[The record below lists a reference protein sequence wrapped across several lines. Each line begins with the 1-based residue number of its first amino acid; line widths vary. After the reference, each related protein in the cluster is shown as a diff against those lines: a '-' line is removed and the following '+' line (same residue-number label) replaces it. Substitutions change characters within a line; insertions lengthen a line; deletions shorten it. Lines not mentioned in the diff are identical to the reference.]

1 MPLLAPGLPDWPCG
15 RLRKGLSIGP
25 PPPAGP
31 GPPAL
36 TLTCP
41 KKCLSA
47 SSCQLPVGCWG
58 CQSLSSA
65 ELTRISSMA
74 GTRTCSCSWPCAP
87 AATACVESSL
97 RVTPSCQ
104 EPAVRSCRQEIKEPS
119 AFQSLSLGTG
129 EGQGQGER
137 DRERERQVS
146 FAMKCCT
153 LSTSLPPASTPAQPA
168 PHQALGSPA
177 HSTAGCPAQ
186 AAQNA
191 DAQRAQVSSLPRSLP
206 TPQPHRL
213 AARV

>member
-1 MPLLAPGLPDWPCG
+1 M
-15 RLRKGLSIGP
+15 
-25 PPPAGP
+25 PPPAPSLLGWPRGRIGKGWSAGSPPPVGP

-41 KKCLSA
+41 KKPLSA
-47 SSCQLPVGCWG
+47 SSCQPPMGCWG

-65 ELTRISSMA
+65 ELTRISSTA
-74 GTRTCSCSWPCAP
+74 GTRTCSRSWPCAP
-87 AATACVESSL
+87 EAVVCVRSSL

-129 EGQGQGER
+129 EGQGTG
-137 DRERERQVS
+137 RERQRERGSQLCHGVLHPQHQPTS
-146 FAMKCCT
+146 GRHTGAACT
-153 LSTSLPPASTPAQPA
+153 PPGAGFPR
-168 PHQALGSPA
+168 L
-177 HSTAGCPAQ
+177 TATARRPAQ

-191 DAQRAQVSSLPRSLP
+191 DAQKGTGLFPATLPAHP
-206 TPQPHRL
+206 

>member
-1 MPLLAPGLPDWPCG
+1 MPPLAPSLPSWPCS
-15 RLRKGLSIGP
+15 RLRKGLSIGS

-41 KKCLSA
+41 KKQLSA

-58 CQSLSSA
+58 CQSLSSV
-65 ELTRISSMA
+65 ELTRISSTA

-87 AATACVESSL
+87 EAMVCVGSSL

-137 DRERERQVS
+137 DREREAVS
-146 FAMKCCT
+146 FAMECYT
-153 LSTSLPPASTPAQPA
+153 LSISLPPAGMPVQPV

-177 HSTAGCPAQ
+177 HGTAGHSAQ

-191 DAQRAQVSSLPRSLP
+191 DAQRAQASSLPHSLL
-206 TPQPHRL
+206 TPQPRSL
-213 AARV
+213 SATV